1 MCYAGLT
8 PSPVLFEFYTQM
20 IEENSSSTPTNGLPP
35 SKKTASQ
42 ASDDVI
48 FHCAYN
54 FPAVL
59 LTLGSAAWPQ
69 LKPIYEK
76 LVRDSRVKVRKTL
89 AFSLFELAKI
99 LGSNLVESELIPIL
113 FHFLKDHQEV
123 REGVLESLP
132 EFIATLTP

>member
-1 MCYAGLT
+1 
-8 PSPVLFEFYTQM
+8 M